1 MIQKYSKALE
11 LIENYD
17 NNSINKIKGTNNKLK
32 INYEDCISIINSLK
46 YDDNKL
52 FALERKN
59 GLKSILN
66 DIYQTFDGKDLY
78 NLVEEKAANL
88 LYFVV
93 KNHVFI
99 DGNKRTGAALFIYFL
114 QFNNILYK
122 NNKQIIDNNTLVALT
137 LLIAQSNP
145 KEKDILID
153 LIMNFLTD

>member
-78 NLVEEKAANL
+78 NLVE
-88 LYFVV
+88 
-93 KNHVFI
+93 
-99 DGNKRTGAALFIYFL
+99 
-114 QFNNILYK
+114 
-122 NNKQIIDNNTLVALT
+122 
-137 LLIAQSNP
+137 
-145 KEKDILID
+145 
-153 LIMNFLTD
+153 